1 MWRIKDKYNLQKFF
15 DWVSDKN
22 GGGWRDN
29 SQISGIRCSYYS
41 LKLETEDK
49 EHLEI

>member
-15 DWVSDKN
+15 DWVSVIKN

-29 SQISGIRCSYYS
+29 SQTSGIRWSYYS

-49 EHLEI
+49 K